1 MAFSTSFSVVKHLTI
16 LRGFVNEVLVYSSV
30 SRRKVP
36 CRQITAIATMS
47 SSHGRAIAWSLL
59 WWMYWKHYY
68 NLETVIIL
76 KLLLIDPP
84 GRHSST
90 VSICSPQL
98 AGLGF
103 YPESVLGRF
112 IYQTLPTS
120 AGIEWHKMLMLD
132 AALCFSWPAQ
142 N

>member
-1 MAFSTSFSVVKHLTI
+1 MD
-16 LRGFVNEVLVYSSV
+16 E
-30 SRRKVP
+30 
-36 CRQITAIATMS
+36 Q
-47 SSHGRAIAWSLL
+47 LL
-59 WWMYWKHYY
+59 GLYYGGMYWIHYY

-103 YPESVLGRF
+103 YPESVLGCF

-120 AGIEWHKMLMLD
+120 PGRD
-132 AALCFSWPAQ
+132 
-142 N
+142 

>member
-1 MAFSTSFSVVKHLTI
+1 MPSPPQ
-16 LRGFVNEVLVYSSV
+16 GFKQSPLVYSSV
-30 SRRKVP
+30 TGKFRVE
-36 CRQITAIATMS
+36 CWQITAMLTKS